1 MPNIEIHG
9 LAINRARDLR
19 FEIFSVFNNEPY
31 VKEMVVTIFPTQVL
45 DMNGETQPFLRL
57 VNDCQKNTKR
67 IIGKL
72 KKFGLDIEHA
82 RLEKFYPK
90 VSVSKC
96 ASKKASYPSAEQL
109 RGRLLG
115 KVLIKMGVLT
125 RGQVNECLKIQE
137 SKEGRIKIGQIFL
150 ELGLVNEKEL
160 EHALASQK

>member
-1 MPNIEIHG
+1 MLNIEIHG

-19 FEIFSVFNNEPY
+19 FEIFSVFKNEPY
-31 VKEMVVTIFPTQVL
+31 VKVTIFSTQVL
-45 DMNGETQPFLRL
+45 DMNGGTQPFFRL

-67 IIGKL
+67 IIKKL
-72 KKFGLDIEHA
+72 KRFGLDIEHA

-109 RGRLLG
+109 KGQLLG
-115 KVLIKMGVLT
+115 RVLIRMGVLT
-125 RGQVNECLKIQE
+125 REQVNECLKIQE
-137 SKEGRIKIGQIFL
+137 SKERLIKIGQIFL
-150 ELGLVNEKEL
+150 ELRLVSEKEL